1 LLSHTSGYQDYWPQ
15 DYVPPFMLHETTADQ
30 ILDRW
35 ARKPLDFDPGTKW
48 QYSNTN
54 YVIAGMIVEKASG
67 KPFLKFLSDSIFA
80 PLGIQ
85 TVVNVDQDHLPET
98 DPTGYMRYALGP
110 PRVAPKEGK
119 GWLFAAG
126 ELAMPAPELAK
137 WDISML
143 EQKLL
148 KPASYKEMQ
157 TEVKLKNGQGTHYGL
172 GVSVGETAGH
182 SSFSH
187 GGEVSGFVS
196 NNVVIPDDKVAIVV
210 LTNED
215 ASSAASEISR
225 KIAPLLFSEDAS
237 DLKTQQQDRKI
248 FDDLQ
253 RGKIDRSLFTDDANF
268 YFTQQALKD
277 FADSLAPLGTPEE
290 FTQTSKSVRG
300 GMNFRRYTVKFPQKT
315 VAVTI
320 FEMPDGKIE
329 QYQVIAQN

>member
-1 LLSHTSGYQDYWPQ
+1 
-15 DYVPPFMLHETTADQ
+15 
-30 ILDRW
+30 
-35 ARKPLDFDPGTKW
+35 
-48 QYSNTN
+48 
-54 YVIAGMIVEKASG
+54 
-67 KPFLKFLSDSIFA
+67 
-80 PLGIQ
+80 
-85 TVVNVDQDHLPET
+85 
-98 DPTGYMRYALGP
+98 
-110 PRVAPKEGK
+110 
-119 GWLFAAG
+119 
-126 ELAMPAPELAK
+126 
-137 WDISML
+137 
-143 EQKLL
+143 
-148 KPASYKEMQ
+148 MQ

-182 SSFSH
+182 PSFSH

-196 NNVVIPDDKVAIVV
+196 NNVVIPDGKVAIVV

-290 FTQTSKSVRG
+290 FTQTSKSLRG